1 MGMEPCP
8 PSMGMGSSETGCNI
22 RSQWLEYTQNALA
35 ALSDIC
41 NILSRY
47 SMWPECLR
55 WRNLRPSTTIYMY
68 NGRSQLFCLSNDLFV
83 VTSGSSELSVQTTL
97 CWVLRCVDWA
107 LLSTRATLLC
117 CNHQSDRSAKKA
129 NVQVT
134 CANFLTRILTN
145 SQPLDKLGTPTT
157 W

>member
-1 MGMEPCP
+1 VSALAVKVCLNNILIIHARKVGINSWAWLLAPQKEKTEEECNCCLLTW
-8 PSMGMGSSETGCNI
+8 MGSSETGCNI
-22 RSQWLEYTQNALA
+22 RSQWLQYTQNALA

-83 VTSGSSELSVQTTL
+83 VTSGSSELSVIRFIGTNYI
-97 CWVLRCVDWA
+97 VLSPEMCQSS
-107 LLSTRATLLC
+107 LKLSL
-117 CNHQSDRSAKKA
+117 
-129 NVQVT
+129 
-134 CANFLTRILTN
+134 FI
-145 SQPLDKLGTPTT
+145 
-157 W
+157 